1 MPATPDR
8 RSGARFLPIFE
19 LCVREC
25 ESGRDLGLM
34 VDASPAGLCL
44 ACPEALEEGL
54 KLNISIEAG
63 AGEEHATVT
72 CDAVVR
78 WCKSSEKYPNLNIV
92 GLALGSFNCTE
103 SENELLHMLLAECIQ
118 PAA

>member
-1 MPATPDR
+1 MPALPDR
-8 RSGARFLPIFE
+8 RSGARYLPIFE
-19 LCVREC
+19 LCVRER
-25 ESGRDLGLM
+25 ESGRDLGLL
-34 VDASPAGLCL
+34 VDASPAGLRL
-44 ACPEALEEGL
+44 ACPEPLEEGL

-63 AGEEHATVT
+63 AGEDHAVVS

-78 WCKSSEKYPNLNIV
+78 WCKSSERYPTLNII
-92 GLALGSFNCTE
+92 GLALGAFDCTE